1 MKKDFK
7 MRTGLIVGE
16 DGLDKLKNA
25 NVIVFGV
32 GGVGSFACEAIVR
45 AGVGNITIVDFD
57 DVDITNINRQI
68 PALHSTVGRYK
79 VEVMKERILSIN
91 PHCHV
96 LTYDDFFLPETV
108 DHFPFDEFDYIVDA
122 VDTVTAKTK
131 LVEIAQEK
139 KIKIISS
146 MGTGNKLDPTKLEVT
161 DIYKTSICPLA
172 RVMRRE
178 LKKRGVKDLKVV
190 YSTEKA
196 CAPDNSDN
204 GKKAVPGSMSY
215 VPPAA
220 GLILAGEVI
229 KDIAGLGDCTY
240 E

>member
-1 MKKDFK
+1 M
-7 MRTGLIVGE
+7 
-16 DGLDKLKNA
+16 
-25 NVIVFGV
+25 NVF
-32 GGVGSFACEAIVR
+32 
-45 AGVGNITIVDFD
+45 
-57 DVDITNINRQI
+57 
-68 PALHSTVGRYK
+68 
-79 VEVMKERILSIN
+79 
-91 PHCHV
+91 
-96 LTYDDFFLPETV
+96 FFLENSGN
-108 DHFPFDEFDYIVDA
+108 FDFSEYDYIVDA
-122 VDTVTAKTK
+122 VDTVTAK
-131 LVEIAQEK
+131 LEIIMKAKEAGVSV
-139 KIKIISS
+139 ISS
-146 MGTGNKLDPTKLEVT
+146 MGTGNKLDAGAFVVT
-161 DIYKTSICPLA
+161 DIYKTSVCPLA